1 MILQAQDIV
10 KTYAAAD
17 AVSTTVL
24 RGASLCVEPE
34 EFVAIVGP
42 SGAGKSTLLHVL
54 ASLDV
59 YDRGSIQALVHGSS
73 YDYSAMNEAAFARY
87 RLDNI
92 GFVYQF
98 HHLLPEFTAIENVMM
113 PALIKGVSQREARR
127 RASVLI
133 ERVGLI
139 ERTDHMPTE
148 LSGGE
153 QQRIAIARA
162 VMNSPALL
170 FADEPTGNLD
180 SVNAGLVRD
189 LLRDLQ
195 REHNLT
201 CIIATHSSEIAQSA
215 TRIIRMV
222 DGRCV

>member
-10 KTYAAAD
+10 KSYSAHDT
-17 AVSTTVL
+17 VSTMVL
-24 RGASLCVEPE
+24 RGASLCIEPE

-59 YDRGSIQALVHGSS
+59 CDSGSVQAQVHGVT
-73 YDYSAMNEAAFARY
+73 YDYALMNEPAFARY
-87 RLDNI
+87 RSENV

-127 RASVLI
+127 RASELV
-133 ERVGLI
+133 ERIGLS
-139 ERTDHMPTE
+139 ERIDHMPTE

-195 REHNLT
+195 RENHLT
-201 CIIATHSSEIAQSA
+201 CIIATHSGEIAQSA
-215 TRIIRMV
+215 TRVIRMV

>member
-10 KTYAAAD
+10 KTYASSD

-24 RGASLCVEPE
+24 RGAALTIEPE

-54 ASLDV
+54 ASLDTF
-59 YDRGSIQALVHGSS
+59 DGGSVRACVHGTSF
-73 YDYSAMNEAAFARY
+73 DYSTMNEAAFARY
-87 RLDNI
+87 RSEHI

-98 HHLLPEFTAIENVMM
+98 HHLLPEFTALENVMM
-113 PALIKGVSQREARR
+113 PALIKGLHQRDARK
-127 RASVLI
+127 RATELI
-133 ERVGLI
+133 ERVGLA
-139 ERTDHMPTE
+139 ERTEHMPTE

-180 SVNAGLVRD
+180 SGNAELVRS
-189 LLRDLQ
+189 LLQELQ
-195 REHNLT
+195 REHRLT

-215 TRIIRMV
+215 SRVIRMV
-222 DGRCV
+222 DGLCV